1 MILLCVVLFL
11 QATQCSAVV
20 RRFNGITS
28 SADGQFLA
36 TTATSGNIWT
46 SNDVGFTWIEQEA
59 TNNWFGIASSING
72 SRLAALGQNI
82 WTSTNFGTSWNEHS
96 VGGGSRGW
104 TSIASSADGN
114 WLAAVGTGIWT
125 SKNKGMSWTQQTVG
139 GGGTKTWTCIVSSA
153 DGNLLTATGTSGIW
167 TSNDSGRSWTQQ
179 TIPGV
184 SYFYGMTASAK
195 GMLAATSGSTVW
207 ISQDTGAT
215 WQNHSLSSTTAG
227 VTSVPSLTRITSSA
241 DGTRLAAVDVVPAG
255 SYSSGIIN
263 VWTSYN
269 SGTDWTKN
277 AVQPVGF
284 PSTPTRP
291 DITSSADGMELALSS
306 VNIWISHDAGTTW
319 AVRSI

>member
-1 MILLCVVLFL
+1 M
-11 QATQCSAVV
+11 
-20 RRFNGITS
+20 
-28 SADGQFLA
+28 
-36 TTATSGNIWT
+36 
-46 SNDVGFTWIEQEA
+46 DVHC
-59 TNNWFGIASSING
+59 IA
-72 SRLAALGQNI
+72 
-82 WTSTNFGTSWNEHS
+82 
-96 VGGGSRGW
+96 
-104 TSIASSADGN
+104 
-114 WLAAVGTGIWT
+114 
-125 SKNKGMSWTQQTVG
+125 
-139 GGGTKTWTCIVSSA
+139 A
-153 DGNLLTATGTSGIW
+153 DGNLLTAIGTPGIW

-184 SYFYGMTASAK
+184 PSFYGSTVWSSAK
-195 GMLAATSGSTVW
+195 GMLAATYGSTVW

-227 VTSVPSLTRITSSA
+227 VTTVPSLTRITGSA

-255 SYSSGIIN
+255 SYSSGIN